1 MSLIKK
7 DALLPMVLTIVIGGV
22 LGLALG
28 SWLLQP
34 QIQTLT
40 ENLATTQT
48 QLDTVDT
55 ELNELND
62 AYVSASLQDRRLTSS
77 WGHSVQGVVINFGN
91 ETADNIVI
99 TVKWFKDDA
108 SFHQEIIEIPSL
120 AGRAIKEIDFD
131 YGFEGPADDFQF
143 TITWA

>member
-7 DALLPMVLTIVIGGV
+7 DALLPMVITIMIGGA

-40 ENLATTQT
+40 ESLATTQT
-48 QLDTVDT
+48 QLNTVDT
-55 ELNELND
+55 DLTELSD
-62 AYVSASLQDRRLTSS
+62 AYISASLQDKRLTSS
-77 WGHSVQGVVINFGN
+77 WGHSVQGVIINFGN
-91 ETADNIVI
+91 ETADNIII

-108 SFHQEIIEIPSL
+108 SFHQEIIEIPTL
-120 AGRAIKEIDFD
+120 DGRAIKEIDFD
-131 YGFEGPADDFQF
+131 YGFEGQADDLQY
-143 TITWA
+143 TITWE

>member
-7 DALLPMVLTIVIGGV
+7 DALLPMVITIVIGGA

-40 ENLATTQT
+40 ESLATTQT
-48 QLDTVDT
+48 QLDTVNTDLI
-55 ELNELND
+55 ELSD
-62 AYVSASLQDRRLTSS
+62 AYVSASLHDTRLTSYE
-77 WGHSVQGVVINFGN
+77 HHKIQGVAINFGN
-91 ETADNIVI
+91 EGATDIVI

-120 AGRAIKEIDFD
+120 AGRAIKEIDFE
-131 YGFEGPADDFQF
+131 YGFEGQADDLQII
-143 TITWA
+143 ITWA